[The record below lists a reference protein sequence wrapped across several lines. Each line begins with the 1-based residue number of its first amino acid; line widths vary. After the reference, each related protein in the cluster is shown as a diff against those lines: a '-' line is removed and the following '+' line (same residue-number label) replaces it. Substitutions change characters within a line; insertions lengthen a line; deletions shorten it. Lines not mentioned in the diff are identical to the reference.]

1 METVTDVPAE
11 DVGTVVQDF
20 INDGASHVVVER
32 DRDGTYNVSALD
44 PVRPPS

>member
-1 METVTDVPAE
+1 METVTDIPAE

-32 DRDGTYNVSALD
+32 DSGGSYSVSAID
-44 PVRPPS
+44 PARPPS